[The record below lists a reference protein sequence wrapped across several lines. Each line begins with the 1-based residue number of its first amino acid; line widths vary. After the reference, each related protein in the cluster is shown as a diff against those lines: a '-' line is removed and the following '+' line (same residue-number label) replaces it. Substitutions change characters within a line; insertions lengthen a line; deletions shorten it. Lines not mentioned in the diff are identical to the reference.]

1 MARTR
6 LGIVGCGN
14 MGGRMSQHL
23 LRAGDDL
30 VGYDPNPEQAGK
42 WGIPKA
48 PSLAEITQNTEVIL
62 LSLPNSEVVEAVIFG
77 PDSILVN
84 CRSGQ
89 IVVDLSTSNP
99 GSTRRINSV
108 LAEHGVKYLDAG
120 ISGGARGAESGT
132 LSIMVGGDEAA
143 LESVRW
149 ILDRFSSRIYYMGQS
164 GAGHTTKL
172 LNNFLT
178 AIGLSATAEVMI
190 AARKADLDLHTFL
203 DVLNHSSGVSFATL
217 NRFPSIVDGDY
228 IEGGLTVNLMIKDIV
243 LYLDFVRELGV
254 PTMNGKG
261 CLDSF
266 KAAASL
272 GYGELVSNR
281 VVDALGDLAGGV
293 RLQTASG
300 S

>member
-1 MARTR
+1 MSKTR

-23 LRAGDDL
+23 IRAGDDL
-30 VGYDPNPEQAGK
+30 VGYDPDVEQTGK
-42 WGIPKA
+42 WGIPKSE
-48 PSLAEITQNTEVIL
+48 SLAAITQNRDVLL
-62 LSLPNSEVVEAVIFG
+62 LSLPSSEVVESVIFG
-77 PDSILVN
+77 SDGVLVN
-84 CRSGQ
+84 CRAGQ

-99 GSTRRINSV
+99 GSTRRIYSA
-108 LAEHGVKYLDAG
+108 LAERGVKYLDAG

-143 LESVRW
+143 LENVRW
-149 ILDRFSSRIYYMGQS
+149 ILDRFSSNIYYMGQS
-164 GAGHTTKL
+164 GAGHTAKV

-178 AIGLSATAEVMI
+178 AISLSATAEVMI
-190 AARKADLDLHTFL
+190 AARKVDLDLRTFL

-217 NRFPSIVDGDY
+217 NRFPSIIDGDY

-254 PTMNGKG
+254 PTMNGAG

-266 KAAASL
+266 RAAASL
-272 GYGELVSNR
+272 GYGDQVSNR

-293 RLQTASG
+293 RLQNAGG